1 MMQWVENGTAPE
13 HLIATKWNNDTLE
26 DGIAMQ
32 RTLCPYPQKA
42 IYDGSGDWH
51 AANSWSC
58 QEGEVLSFPAKN
70 GSIGTVKA
78 VDNLTADG
86 QFNYDG
92 SCVDDCTNGTSNG
105 GNGSSSNSSSQSG
118 KKKGGAT
125 ALKVGGEDAMK
136 LVGWFP
142 GLLVVGYMF

>member
-1 MMQWVENGTAPE
+1 M
-13 HLIATKWNNDTLE
+13 
-26 DGIAMQ
+26 
-32 RTLCPYPQKA
+32 
-42 IYDGSGDWH
+42 
-51 AANSWSC
+51 
-58 QEGEVLSFPAKN
+58 
-70 GSIGTVKA
+70 KA

-136 LVGWFP
+136 LVGWFL